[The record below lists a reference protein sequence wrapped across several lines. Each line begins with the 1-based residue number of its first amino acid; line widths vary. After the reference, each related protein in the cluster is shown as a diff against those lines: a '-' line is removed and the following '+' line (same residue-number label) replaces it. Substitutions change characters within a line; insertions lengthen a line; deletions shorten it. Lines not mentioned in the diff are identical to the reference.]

1 MTNRKEKKEMVC
13 SINWTTAMTTGQRN
27 QSDLEK
33 LGRQDHKASVHR
45 NGGQACSS
53 AIPTY
58 SCGACLGSIRLSVSC
73 PSQTWEAQNTECRMP
88 ECFSLFRL
96 FPTTECR
103 HQRPSERSDNG
114 RSQRA
119 VFSSLHCHTILFGS
133 SQECGTAIKGQ
144 PNDESSLP

>member
-1 MTNRKEKKEMVC
+1 MVC

-58 SCGACLGSIRLSVSC
+58 SCGACQQHTTLCILPFTNLGS
-73 PSQTWEAQNTECRMP
+73 AKYRM
-88 ECFSLFRL
+88 
-96 FPTTECR
+96 
-103 HQRPSERSDNG
+103 SD
-114 RSQRA
+114 A
-119 VFSSLHCHTILFGS
+119 
-133 SQECGTAIKGQ
+133 
-144 PNDESSLP
+144 